1 MRDRERMRVG
11 SRRRE
16 RGKEERRRMKRI
28 EESVG
33 EGREREGEI

>member
-16 RGKEERRRMKRI
+16 RGKEERRMKRI